1 MKTGIVPFNPH
12 ALDLDFGPSLI
23 FEDGDESDLG
33 GGDPGLSEGDSNLG
47 EGLGEGDL
55 LEVDPDQAND
65 VEVEEEQLSQQ
76 LSQLSIGGESPGVR
90 LMDLFTVP
98 VLSPPRV
105 REDQGQIIS
114 SMSSLTSDEYLNY
127 LRRTLLEKK
136 A

>member
-114 SMSSLTSDEYLNY
+114 SMSSLTSVSI
-127 LRRTLLEKK
+127 
-136 A
+136 